1 MGVCGSVVL
10 FYGRSVL
17 RRPSGRLWLR
27 RPLLSVFVSPSP
39 LFGVLGQC
47 SYLWTLMAP
56 SSSSMEFS
64 SSVLRLPKN
73 PEYRREPAGTRR
85 RYRFRG
91 SATDSGIMQVWRAFR
106 GNVLIYGRLLLRRPR
121 SRGFVPPLTVGDFAF
136 CLSLLLV
143 YMCSALAKSLL
154 GEHTSPNEE
163 FTSDSLQLVLLGR
176 GWFSSEELF

>member
-10 FYGRSVL
+10 VYGRL
-17 RRPSGRLWLR
+17 GLR
-27 RPLLSVFVSPSP
+27 RPLLN
-39 LFGVLGQC
+39 C
-47 SYLWTLMAP
+47 SGL
-56 SSSSMEFS
+56 
-64 SSVLRLPKN
+64 
-73 PEYRREPAGTRR
+73 
-85 RYRFRG
+85 
-91 SATDSGIMQVWRAFR
+91 MQVRRAFR

-121 SRGFVPPLTVGDFAF
+121 SWGFVPPLTVGDFAF

>member
-1 MGVCGSVVL
+1 
-10 FYGRSVL
+10 
-17 RRPSGRLWLR
+17 
-27 RPLLSVFVSPSP
+27 
-39 LFGVLGQC
+39 
-47 SYLWTLMAP
+47 
-56 SSSSMEFS
+56 
-64 SSVLRLPKN
+64 
-73 PEYRREPAGTRR
+73 
-85 RYRFRG
+85 
-91 SATDSGIMQVWRAFR
+91 MQVWRAFR

-143 YMCSALAKSLL
+143 FMCSALAKSLL